1 LEQWGWF
8 AYFVKVSILLL
19 FERLNLYIPM
29 NTTENIENDWLFEIT
44 PKNKFFSL
52 NLKEVW
58 QYRDLLMLFVKRDV
72 VTVYKQTVLGPLWY
86 LIQPLF
92 TSITF
97 TIIFNT
103 VAGINTGTVPP
114 FLFNL
119 AGITV
124 WNYFTACLND
134 TSDTFKKNAAIFGKV
149 YFPRMIMPISTVI
162 SNLLKF
168 GIQFLIFIG
177 FYIFYYFQG
186 AAISLNAS
194 ILLFPLLIALMGILG
209 LGLGMLISSMV
220 TKYRDLSYLIGFGVQ
235 LLMYLS
241 AVMYPMALIQSKMPE
256 YAWLVQY
263 NPLAYIIETTRY
275 MLLNVGHISVLGL
288 GYTICVTVLV
298 FFVGLLVFN
307 KTEKSFI
314 DTV

>member
-1 LEQWGWF
+1 
-8 AYFVKVSILLL
+8 
-19 FERLNLYIPM
+19 M
-29 NTTENIENDWLFEIT
+29 DNTKKIDDNWLFEIT

-52 NLKEVW
+52 NIKEVW
-58 QYRDLLMLFVKRDV
+58 QYRDLLLLFVKRDV
-72 VTVYKQTVLGPLWY
+72 VTVYKQTILGPLWY

-103 VAGINTGTVPP
+103 VAGIETGTIPP

-124 WNYFTACLND
+124 WNYFTACLTD
-134 TSDTFKKNAAIFGKV
+134 TSDTFKRNAAIFGKV
-149 YFPRMIMPISTVI
+149 YFPRVIMPISIVI

-177 FYIFYYFQG
+177 FSVFYYFKG
-186 AAISLNAS
+186 VAINLDGSL
-194 ILLFPLLIALMGILG
+194 LFFPLLIALMGVLG
-209 LGLGMLISSMV
+209 LGFGMIISSLV

-241 AVMYPMALIQSKMPE
+241 AVMYPMALIRDKMPD

-263 NPLAYIIETTRY
+263 NPLAYVIETARY
-275 MLLNVGHISVLGL
+275 MLLGVGHVSVLGMA
-288 GYTICVTVLV
+288 YTVGVTIAV
-298 FFVGLLVFN
+298 FFIGLLVFN

>member
-1 LEQWGWF
+1 MSSPE
-8 AYFVKVSILLL
+8 
-19 FERLNLYIPM
+19 N
-29 NTTENIENDWLFEIT
+29 NTTDWLFVIT

-97 TIIFNT
+97 TIIFNNL
-103 VAGINTGTVPP
+103 AGISTGTVPP

-124 WNYFTACLND
+124 WNYFTACLTG
-134 TSDTFKKNAAIFGKV
+134 TSNTFGANAGIFGKV
-149 YFPRMIMPISTVI
+149 YFPRIIVPISIVI

-168 GIQFLIFIG
+168 GIQFCIFIA
-177 FYIFYYFQG
+177 FYLYYYFKG
-186 AAISLNAS
+186 AAISLNGLS
-194 ILLFPLLIALMGILG
+194 VLFPFLIVVMGILG
-209 LGLGMLISSMV
+209 LGLGMFISSLV
-220 TKYRDLSYLIGFGVQ
+220 TKYRDFSYLIGFGVQ

-241 AVMYPMALIQSKMPE
+241 AVVYPMALVREKMPD

-275 MLLNVGHISVLGL
+275 MLLNVGQISIWGL
-288 GYTICVTVLV
+288 GYTFAVTVVLFLV
-298 FFVGLLVFN
+298 GVLIFN
-307 KTEKSFI
+307 RTEKSFI

>member
-1 LEQWGWF
+1 MKPTDKYE
-8 AYFVKVSILLL
+8 
-19 FERLNLYIPM
+19 E
-29 NTTENIENDWLFEIT
+29 DWLFEIT

-52 NLKEVW
+52 HLGEVW
-58 QYRDLLMLFVKRDV
+58 QYRDLLLLFVKRDV

-103 VAGINTGTVPP
+103 VAGISTGTVPP

-124 WNYFTACLND
+124 WNYFTACLNG
-134 TSDTFKKNAAIFGKV
+134 TSDTFRSNAAIFGKV
-149 YFPRMIMPISTVI
+149 YFPRIIMPLSVVI

-168 GIQFLIFIG
+168 GIQFFIFIA
-177 FYIFYYFQG
+177 FYLYFYFNG
-186 AAISLNAS
+186 AGISLNPLVAF
-194 ILLFPLLIALMGILG
+194 FPVLVVFMGFLG
-209 LGLGMLISSMV
+209 LAMGMIISSLV
-220 TKYRDLSYLIGFGVQ
+220 TKYRDFSYLIGFGVQ

-241 AVMYPMALIQSKMPE
+241 AVVYPMALIQEKMPQ
-256 YAWLVQY
+256 YAWLIHY
-263 NPLAYIIETTRY
+263 NPLAYVIETTRY
-275 MLLNVGHISVLGL
+275 LLLNIGQVSIPGLVYTFVLIL
-288 GYTICVTVLV
+288 LL
-298 FFVGLLVFN
+298 FFIGLLIFN
-307 KTEKSFI
+307 RTEKSFI

>member
-1 LEQWGWF
+1 
-8 AYFVKVSILLL
+8 
-19 FERLNLYIPM
+19 M
-29 NTTENIENDWLFEIT
+29 NDTKNRDQDWLFEIT

-72 VTVYKQTVLGPLWY
+72 VTVYKQTILGPLWY

-97 TIIFNT
+97 TIIFNK
-103 VAGINTGTVPP
+103 VAGIETGVVPP

-119 AGITV
+119 AGIMV
-124 WNYFTACLND
+124 WNYFTACLTD

-149 YFPRMIMPISTVI
+149 YFPRVIMPISTVI

-168 GIQFLIFIG
+168 GIQFLIFVA
-177 FYIFYYFQG
+177 FYIFYYLQG
-186 AAISLNAS
+186 AAISLDAS
-194 ILLFPLLIALMGILG
+194 LMFFPLLIALMGILG
-209 LGLGMLISSMV
+209 LGLGMLISAMV

-241 AVMYPMALIQSKMPE
+241 AVMYPMALIKDKMPD

-263 NPLAYIIETTRY
+263 NPLAYIIETTRF
-275 MLLNVGHISVLGL
+275 MLLGVGDVSVWGL
-288 GYTICVTVLV
+288 VYTVGVTFGL
-298 FFVGLLVFN
+298 FFMGLLVFN

>member
-1 LEQWGWF
+1 
-8 AYFVKVSILLL
+8 
-19 FERLNLYIPM
+19 M
-29 NTTENIENDWLFEIT
+29 NDNNTSNNWLFEIT

-58 QYRDLLMLFVKRDV
+58 QYRDLLLLFVKRDV
-72 VTVYKQTVLGPLWY
+72 ITVYKQTVLGPLWY

-92 TSITF
+92 TSVTF
-97 TIIFNT
+97 TIIFNN
-103 VAGINTGTVPP
+103 VAGIDTGTVPP

-124 WNYFTACLND
+124 WNYFTACLTG
-134 TSDTFKKNAAIFGKV
+134 TSDTFKANAAIFGKV
-149 YFPRMIMPISTVI
+149 YFPRIITPLSVVI
-162 SNLLKF
+162 SNLVKF

-186 AAISLNAS
+186 ADLGLNSL
-194 ILLFPLLIALMGILG
+194 ILFFPILIIIMGVLG
-209 LGLGMLISSMV
+209 LGLGMLISAMV
-220 TKYRDLSYLIGFGVQ
+220 TKYRDLSHLIGFGIQ

-241 AVMYPMALIQSKMPE
+241 AVMYPMSLIKDKLPG
-256 YAWLVQY
+256 YGWLVEY
-263 NPLAYIIETTRY
+263 NPLAYIIETARY
-275 MLLNVGHISVLGL
+275 MLLDVGEVSMLGL
-288 GYTICVTVLV
+288 SYTLVLTIAV
-298 FFVGLLVFN
+298 FFIGLLVFN

>member
-1 LEQWGWF
+1 
-8 AYFVKVSILLL
+8 
-19 FERLNLYIPM
+19 M
-29 NTTENIENDWLFEIT
+29 NTTENKDADWLFEIT

-58 QYRDLLMLFVKRDV
+58 QYRDLLLLFVKRDV
-72 VTVYKQTVLGPLWY
+72 VTVYKQTILGPLWY

-103 VAGINTGTVPP
+103 VAGINTGSIPP

-124 WNYFTACLND
+124 WNYFTACLTD
-134 TSDTFKKNAAIFGKV
+134 TSDTFKRNAAIFGKV
-149 YFPRMIMPISTVI
+149 YFPRVIMPLSIVI

-168 GIQFLIFIG
+168 GIQFLIFIA
-177 FYIFYYFQG
+177 FYVFYYLNG
-186 AAISLNAS
+186 APISLNGS
-194 ILLFPLLIALMGILG
+194 VVFFPLLVALMGILG
-209 LGLGMLISSMV
+209 LGLGMFISSLV
-220 TKYRDLSYLIGFGVQ
+220 TKYRDFSYLIGFGVQ

-241 AVMYPMALIQSKMPE
+241 AVMYPMALMKEKMPD

-263 NPLAYIIETTRY
+263 NPLAYIIETSRY
-275 MLLNVGHISVLGL
+275 MLLNVGQISVWGMI
-288 GYTICVTVLV
+288 YTASITVAV
-298 FFVGLLVFN
+298 FFVGVLIFN

>member
-1 LEQWGWF
+1 M
-8 AYFVKVSILLL
+8 KS
-19 FERLNLYIPM
+19 
-29 NTTENIENDWLFEIT
+29 TENIEKEWLFEIT
-44 PKNKFFSL
+44 PKNKFFTL

-58 QYRDLLMLFVKRDV
+58 QYRDLLLLFVKRDV

-103 VAGINTGTVPP
+103 VAGIATGTVPP

-119 AGITV
+119 AGIMV
-124 WNYFTACLND
+124 WNYFTACLTG
-134 TSDTFKKNAAIFGKV
+134 TSDTFRSNAAIFGKV
-149 YFPRMIMPISTVI
+149 YFPRLIMPLSTVI

-168 GIQFLIFIG
+168 GIQFLIFLA
-177 FYIFYYFQG
+177 FYVFYYFQG
-186 AAISLNAS
+186 AAIRWNGSL
-194 ILLFPLLIALMGILG
+194 LFFPLLIALMGILG

-241 AVMYPMALIQSKMPE
+241 AVMYPMALIQDKMPD

-275 MLLNVGHISVLGL
+275 MLLGVGTVSVWGL
-288 GYTICVTVLV
+288 VYTVSVTLLVFFIGVLV
-298 FFVGLLVFN
+298 FN
-307 KTEKSFI
+307 RTEKSFI

>member
-1 LEQWGWF
+1 
-8 AYFVKVSILLL
+8 
-19 FERLNLYIPM
+19 M
-29 NTTENIENDWLFEIT
+29 NPTENHDTEWLFEIT

-58 QYRDLLMLFVKRDV
+58 QYRDLLLLFVKRDV

-86 LIQPLF
+86 LLQPLF

-97 TIIFNT
+97 TIIFNK
-103 VAGINTGTVPP
+103 VAGIETGTVPP

-119 AGITV
+119 AGIMV
-124 WNYFTACLND
+124 WNYFTACLTD
-134 TSDTFKKNAAIFGKV
+134 TSDTFKRNAAIFGKV
-149 YFPRMIMPISTVI
+149 YFPRLIMPLSTVI

-168 GIQFLIFIG
+168 GIQFMIFIA
-177 FYIFYYFQG
+177 FYVFYYFQG
-186 AAISLNAS
+186 AAINMNGSL
-194 ILLFPLLIALMGILG
+194 LFFPLLIALMGILG
-209 LGLGMLISSMV
+209 LGLGMLISSLV

-241 AVMYPMALIQSKMPE
+241 AVMYPMALIQDKMPD

-263 NPLAYIIETTRY
+263 NPLAYIIETTRF
-275 MLLNVGHISVLGL
+275 MLLGVGTDSVWGL
-288 GYTICVTVLV
+288 VYTVGVTLFL
-298 FFVGLLVFN
+298 FFGGLLVFN

>member
-1 LEQWGWF
+1 
-8 AYFVKVSILLL
+8 
-19 FERLNLYIPM
+19 M
-29 NTTENIENDWLFEIT
+29 ENPNNANDWLFEIT

-58 QYRDLLMLFVKRDV
+58 QYRDLLFLFVKRDV
-72 VTVYKQTVLGPLWY
+72 ITVYKQTVLGPLWY

-97 TIIFNT
+97 TIIFNN
-103 VAGINTGTVPP
+103 VAGINTGSVPP

-124 WNYFTACLND
+124 WNYFTSCLNG
-134 TSDTFKKNAAIFGKV
+134 TSDTFKSNAGIFGKV
-149 YFPRMIMPISTVI
+149 YFPRIITPLSVVI
-162 SNLLKF
+162 SNLIKF
-168 GIQFLIFIG
+168 GIQFIIFIA
-177 FYIFYYFQG
+177 FYIFYYFNG
-186 AAISLNAS
+186 AVLSLNS
-194 ILLFPLLIALMGILG
+194 LIIFFPLLIINMGILG

-220 TKYRDLSYLIGFGVQ
+220 TKYRDFSYLVGFGIQ

-241 AVMYPMALIQSKMPE
+241 AVMYPMELIKSKLPDYGWIVE
-256 YAWLVQY
+256 Y
-263 NPLAYIIETTRY
+263 NPLAYIIETARY
-275 MLLNVGHISVLGL
+275 MLLEVGKISVLGL
-288 GYTICVTVLV
+288 LYTFGVTILI
-298 FFVGLLVFN
+298 FFTGLLVFN

>member
-1 LEQWGWF
+1 M
-8 AYFVKVSILLL
+8 
-19 FERLNLYIPM
+19 NLTD
-29 NTTENIENDWLFEIT
+29 NNNENWLFEIT

-58 QYRDLLMLFVKRDV
+58 QYRDLLFLFVKRDV

-103 VAGINTGTVPP
+103 VAGIETGTVPP

-124 WNYFTACLND
+124 WNYFTACLNG
-134 TSDTFKKNAAIFGKV
+134 TSNTFASNAGIFGKV
-149 YFPRMIMPISTVI
+149 YFPRLIVPLSVVV

-168 GIQFLIFIG
+168 GIQFFIFVV
-177 FYIFYYFQG
+177 FYLYFYYNG
-186 AAISLNAS
+186 AAVHINSLV
-194 ILLFPLLIALMGILG
+194 LFFPFLVIMMGVLG
-209 LGLGMLISSMV
+209 LALGMIISSLV
-220 TKYRDLSYLIGFGVQ
+220 TKYRDFSYLIGFGVQ

-241 AVMYPMALIQSKMPE
+241 AVVYPMALIQQKMPE
-256 YAWLVQY
+256 YAWLVEY

-275 MLLNVGHISVLGL
+275 LLLDVGQISITGL
-288 GYTICVTVLV
+288 LYTFILIILL
-298 FFVGLLVFN
+298 FFTGLLVFN
-307 KTEKSFI
+307 RTERNFI

>member
-1 LEQWGWF
+1 MSNNE
-8 AYFVKVSILLL
+8 
-19 FERLNLYIPM
+19 
-29 NTTENIENDWLFEIT
+29 NTDTAWLFEIT

-72 VTVYKQTVLGPLWY
+72 VTVYKQTILGPLWY

-92 TSITF
+92 TAITF
-97 TIIFNT
+97 TLIFNT
-103 VAGINTGTVPP
+103 VAGIETGAVPP

-119 AGITV
+119 AGITI
-124 WNYFTACLND
+124 WNYFTACLTD
-134 TSDTFKKNAAIFGKV
+134 TSDTFKRNAAIFGKV
-149 YFPRMIMPISTVI
+149 YFPRVIMPLSIVI

-168 GIQFLIFIG
+168 GIQFLIFIA
-177 FYIFYYFQG
+177 FYIFYYTQG
-186 AAISLNAS
+186 AAISLNAVTVF
-194 ILLFPLLIALMGILG
+194 FPLLVVLMGVLG
-209 LGLGMLISSMV
+209 LGLGMFISSLV
-220 TKYRDLSYLIGFGVQ
+220 TKYRDFSYLISFGVQ

-241 AVMYPMALIQSKMPE
+241 AVMYPMELIKNKMPD

-263 NPLAYIIETTRY
+263 NPLAYVIETTRY
-275 MLLNVGHISVLGL
+275 MLLGIGNVSVWGL
-288 GYTICVTVLV
+288 VYTVSVTLIV
-298 FFVGLLVFN
+298 FFVGLLIFN